1 MSLIEERLR
10 FQQLEPTGRLNGVQQ
25 QPLPPR
31 PNERAPSYRS
41 PRSTPMRGEKGYQ
54 QWQDYKKQQIR
65 PTYLGNNDPYAQ
77 LTATMTDQPTNRL
90 PYAPRRPQTLNFTP
104 RPPQNNPVRQPN
116 PLFCSPHQAAMAA
129 QGRASKSVA
138 PRLSFNP
145 ITQDPSSMCPPGVV
159 PDARILKL
167 VALRTQDWSMFT
179 PTNPTGGANSSSG
192 YGKAAMRPCGGG
204 SSAVGLISGSNNM
217 NIGFTGQSER
227 DYNTRSERMK
237 RWRAGEG
244 VPNTRRLGGMQS
256 TGMMSIMG
264 LPDPAAKGLHARRVG
279 QTSVHSPRSRFN
291 GGVNPITGRAYDP
304 SVEASRNKAAQQ
316 LRHRN
321 LQRDTTGEKNREDA
335 GSLLTGRAGM
345 EPNWLPASKRVT
357 HVQRTQFP
365 PAANRTPHF
374 TASKRVYAQ
383 ANRASDWHS
392 GPAVVPRSGAM
403 YKPVDRGGG
412 VIFGGGGQQ
421 RNSNVLKSSQA
432 GKLGGSFASANSSR
446 F

>member
-167 VALRTQDWSMFT
+167 VA
-179 PTNPTGGANSSSG
+179 
-192 YGKAAMRPCGGG
+192 
-204 SSAVGLISGSNNM
+204 
-217 NIGFTGQSER
+217 
-227 DYNTRSERMK
+227 
-237 RWRAGEG
+237 
-244 VPNTRRLGGMQS
+244 
-256 TGMMSIMG
+256 G
-264 LPDPAAKGLHARRVG
+264 LPAD
-279 QTSVHSPRSRFN
+279 HSH
-291 GGVNPITGRAYDP
+291 P
-304 SVEASRNKAAQQ
+304 SC
-316 LRHRN
+316 LFF
-321 LQRDTTGEKNREDA
+321 
-335 GSLLTGRAGM
+335 SLLHCHLCHNTTTIARGITSCLWQHRSVLRIIAPQDLLHYFGR
-345 EPNWLPASKRVT
+345 KVHR
-357 HVQRTQFP
+357 
-365 PAANRTPHF
+365 
-374 TASKRVYAQ
+374 
-383 ANRASDWHS
+383 
-392 GPAVVPRSGAM
+392 
-403 YKPVDRGGG
+403 
-412 VIFGGGGQQ
+412 
-421 RNSNVLKSSQA
+421 
-432 GKLGGSFASANSSR
+432 
-446 F
+446 